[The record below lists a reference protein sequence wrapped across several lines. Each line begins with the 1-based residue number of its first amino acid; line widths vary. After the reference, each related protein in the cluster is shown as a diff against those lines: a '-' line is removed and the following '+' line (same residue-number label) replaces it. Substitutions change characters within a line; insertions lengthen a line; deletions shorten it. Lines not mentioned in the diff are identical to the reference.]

1 MEDEIVE
8 YFIVNSELNMSA
20 GKVCAQIG
28 HVATIIAV
36 DYCDQDIFWKW
47 YQKDQKKIILR
58 GEQKDLEK
66 LIDAGF
72 YYIRDNGCNEVEKGS
87 LTCVGLEPML
97 KSEAQKFV
105 KRLQL
110 Y

>member
-47 YQKDQKKIILR
+47 YQKDQKKSKSTLDNICLHLHLNLLLKY
-58 GEQKDLEK
+58 KDL
-66 LIDAGF
+66 
-72 YYIRDNGCNEVEKGS
+72 Y
-87 LTCVGLEPML
+87 
-97 KSEAQKFV
+97 
-105 KRLQL
+105 
-110 Y
+110 